1 MSQKQGLH
9 YRAPIANGSGR
20 RRTDKDFGN
29 HSDKIMYPVRSG
41 TNISGNTVGAHGT
54 FNNLNSD
61 CVSPAEN
68 VRLHWEGPVCGG
80 RGEPE
85 RTRNDRLLH
94 ITMHLIGQPVEVQ
107 VKNGSIYSGIF
118 HTANTDKDYGIV
130 LKMAHLMKD
139 GNAKGGT
146 KETFKNSTKRAH
158 VKTLDVPFTGDRM
171 GTSRASD
178 NRYDIITDSLL
189 SKAHPFEVERE
200 LKPWTPDKDGPEDVD
215 LENTFQNTCYR
226 NWDQFETNKSL
237 FGVESTFDEGLYT
250 TKLERGPQ
258 TRDLEMKASEIAR
271 QIERRKLGNSP
282 SAEECFVNESETFD
296 EESKCSSV
304 HGSEDVGEDND
315 DKHIVSHNEN
325 TFGSAFSG
333 TEDVPS
339 LSNDS
344 KRIPSISAGEPD
356 KKASQ
361 SCQTYSADFSR
372 VKAFPYQNFAGK
384 DSSLI
389 PSDVSDQVTT
399 EIYNSDQ
406 TASQGTGVSRDLNEL
421 NLRENLKNSKQQR
434 ENHAIRQASSVQS
447 MIDKSKEMGILPS
460 EVSNDGGKSTSVDA
474 SEISQK
480 MNYSVAAGSISP
492 GSSVSVDFAERSKPA
507 CLNKGLL
514 ANQPVSQQEQL
525 PLTTKR
531 GNSGSVS
538 ELPAFSSALSAPSAP
553 VSSLDSSMGT
563 TALRKSTLNPN
574 AKEFKLN
581 PNAKSY
587 TPCFTTPRQPPS
599 VVHGPIYVSGS
610 VSPLTPMQSVPPGLG
625 VSSLIQ
631 QASQPPKFPPYN
643 NALAAAGVSTAPYLS
658 PSATFVPHVSGTAV
672 PAVLPA
678 PQPIKISP
686 PGQQVIAHS
695 FSGQQPIRYTSQ
707 TAPLQQ
713 APAYIHPGGQMYSQP
728 MVYGQSGQVL
738 YIQPYPNDM
747 MQVPQISPP
756 HSSPSD
762 TPHRLLH
769 YSRHQ
774 LTYILVVKCIH
785 NQWYMDN
792 QDKYYISSLI
802 PMT

>member
-158 VKTLDVPFTGDRM
+158 VKTLVILANDLVQVIAKDVPFTGDRM

-372 VKAFPYQNFAGK
+372 
-384 DSSLI
+384 
-389 PSDVSDQVTT
+389 
-399 EIYNSDQ
+399 
-406 TASQGTGVSRDLNEL
+406 
-421 NLRENLKNSKQQR
+421 
-434 ENHAIRQASSVQS
+434 
-447 MIDKSKEMGILPS
+447 KEMGILPS